1 LKYGQP
7 FDRDFFRFFRLVRTL
22 LQGEIMAGYLAKVKE
37 LEQSKRGSGIPPC
50 GEILQPSCCE
60 KSERSAIRF
69 ADGQLPPLDRAP
81 QTEQEL
87 LRWMDHTADPEAFAR
102 WLEWAMNYTD
112 PVEDSPCPEDT
123 PSG

>member
-1 LKYGQP
+1 
-7 FDRDFFRFFRLVRTL
+7 
-22 LQGEIMAGYLAKVKE
+22 MAGYLAKVKE
-37 LEQSKRGSGIPPC
+37 LEQSKRGSGIPPF
-50 GEILQPSCCE
+50 GENLQLSHCE

-69 ADGQLPPLDRAP
+69 ADGQLPPLDRP
-81 QTEQEL
+81 PKTEQEL
-87 LRWMDHTADPEAFAR
+87 RRWMDHTADPEVFVR